1 MAGVACLD
9 VCLHYCLS
17 LQEER
22 MVRDRNL
29 LQVQEHE
36 QPIMWKVKFSSGNS
50 SQLSNQCR
58 NSVQG
63 KLLITDELGILDTK
77 NLFCILQCSVLLCLS
92 DC

>member
-1 MAGVACLD
+1 MAEGTCMFGCIAVF
-9 VCLHYCLS
+9 S

-22 MVRDRNL
+22 TVRDRNL

-36 QPIMWKVKFSSGNS
+36 QPITWKVKFSSGNS

-77 NLFCILQCSVLLCLS
+77 NLFCILQCRMLLCLS

>member
-1 MAGVACLD
+1 VGGNGRRNLYVGVHC
-9 VCLHYCLS
+9 CLS

-22 MVRDRNL
+22 TVRDRNL

-36 QPIMWKVKFSSGNS
+36 QPIVWKVKFSSGNG

-63 KLLITDELGILDTK
+63 KLLITDELGILATK
-77 NLFCILQCSVLLCLS
+77 NLFCISQC
-92 DC
+92 